1 MAEIEETIDVIE
13 VVVSSD
19 FLLTN
24 EIKVSK
30 NTKTYHEALAEV
42 RRRKEYPYEKP
53 MENKETSITRAKQ
66 LMDSW

>member
-1 MAEIEETIDVIE
+1 MAEIEETVDVIE
-13 VVVSSD
+13 VVVSND

-42 RRRKEYPYEKP
+42 RRRKDYSHEKR
-53 MENKETSITRAKQ
+53 MDNSGNSKMSTKE